1 MVAASGV
8 DVVVV
13 VGLTVV
19 LVVVVVGRESRDS
32 LENSHSYKYR
42 FLQSFLFSPEL
53 LVNSILPDPGK
64 LGSVRVDLPVQ
75 STRETIEIQTINLI
89 THHGPEASSL
99 VFQMVSHVLGTV
111 TPAVGPDPVKLAL
124 LELNS
129 S

>member
-42 FLQSFLFSPEL
+42 FLQSLFSPEL

>member
-42 FLQSFLFSPEL
+42 FLKSFLFSPEL